1 MCTICLHSY
10 CNSCLISFLP
20 CFLVELIHAT
30 AKASPLKCG
39 VPGCAAC
46 SGVQISILNLR
57 FARAP
62 MPWVSAPSVRPQLSD
77 SWQLSTKS
85 VHLCNQAKP
94 MRSPEN
100 TQCPRAPRTADTRS
114 RPAGAVIPS
123 GCKIICT
130 AAKTSQ

>member
-1 MCTICLHSY
+1 MPQCAPFVCTVTVTAFSL
-10 CNSCLISFLP
+10 FP
-20 CFLVELIHAT
+20 CG
-30 AKASPLKCG
+30 ASSRNGQGQPSEMR
-39 VPGCAAC
+39 VRGCAAC
-46 SGVQISILNLR
+46 SGVQISILKLR
-57 FARAP
+57 FVRGP
-62 MPWVSAPSVRPQLSD
+62 MPWVSAPSARPQLSD

-100 TQCPRAPRTADTRS
+100 TECPRAPRTADTRS

-123 GCKIICT
+123 GGKIICT